1 MAGAVSKKGERKG
14 SLLEEINIRSLGLI
28 DSATIEF
35 KEGFN
40 VITGETGAGKT
51 MLLNALAL
59 ILGQKADADYIRQ
72 GQDRAV
78 VSGRFRLPKKISEE
92 LYALINEHEPE
103 I

>member
-40 VITGETGAGKT
+40 VITGETGAGK
-51 MLLNALAL
+51 LC
-59 ILGQKADADYIRQ
+59 
-72 GQDRAV
+72 
-78 VSGRFRLPKKISEE
+78 F
-92 LYALINEHEPE
+92 
-103 I
+103 

>member
-1 MAGAVSKKGERKG
+1 MRRLLQIALLPSSNYRLMAGAVSKKSERKG

-51 MLLNALAL
+51 MLLNALSL
-59 ILGQKADADYIRQ
+59 ILGQK
-72 GQDRAV
+72 
-78 VSGRFRLPKKISEE
+78 PM
-92 LYALINEHEPE
+92 LITSDKARREQW
-103 I
+103 